1 MENIQFIYPEIFL
14 SLVAMMLL
22 MVGVFNQ
29 KISTVNLLSGVS
41 AFSILIAFYMLF
53 AIDFNN
59 SGINVSIFSNS
70 FVFSEL
76 TIFFKVLAML
86 STFGVLL
93 ISVGNRSFASWNENC
108 FEFPILILLSLIGA
122 CLLIS
127 ANDLITAYLGLE
139 LLSLSTYILV
149 ALNRDNSL
157 SSEAAVKYF
166 ILGALASGLI
176 LFGSSLVYGFAGDT
190 NFDVIFDSL
199 EIAGSIE
206 NSLGIILG
214 ILLIFSGFIFK
225 ISAAPMHMWAPDV
238 YEGVSKP
245 VLAYLATTPKVAA
258 IAFLINIIA
267 RLPEFLHDSF
277 SLIIIIISALSLI
290 IGSFAGLK
298 QTNIK
303 RLLAYSSI
311 ANMGFILIALAGQ
324 GQSSFAAALFYL
336 TVYIITVIG
345 VFAILLNL
353 NKNDEVEDKI
363 DNLKGLSKTN
373 PLIAISLAVLMF
385 SMAGIPPMAGFFG
398 KFFVFIEAIKEAN
411 YEIAIIGVVASVV
424 ACFYYLRIIKVM
436 YFEQPSKEK
445 YMGKISK
452 QSKCVIFLSVLFS
465 LMLIFYVYDLLH
477 KSILALTPLY

>member
-1 MENIQFIYPEIFL
+1 
-14 SLVAMMLL
+14 
-22 MVGVFNQ
+22 
-29 KISTVNLLSGVS
+29 
-41 AFSILIAFYMLF
+41 
-53 AIDFNN
+53 
-59 SGINVSIFSNS
+59 
-70 FVFSEL
+70 
-76 TIFFKVLAML
+76 
-86 STFGVLL
+86 
-93 ISVGNRSFASWNENC
+93 
-108 FEFPILILLSLIGA
+108 
-122 CLLIS
+122 
-127 ANDLITAYLGLE
+127 
-139 LLSLSTYILV
+139 
-149 ALNRDNSL
+149 
-157 SSEAAVKYF
+157 
-166 ILGALASGLI
+166 
-176 LFGSSLVYGFAGDT
+176 
-190 NFDVIFDSL
+190 
-199 EIAGSIE
+199 
-206 NSLGIILG
+206 
-214 ILLIFSGFIFK
+214 
-225 ISAAPMHMWAPDV
+225 MWAPDV